1 MKIVLFASLVLY
13 AVCASSA
20 ARAEADCAAQ
30 AVAGGVPS
38 SGLDAFLAQCQSK
51 AAAVACEGAA
61 TEKKLEGKARKAFVK
76 DCAKDTTGK

>member
-1 MKIVLFASLVLY
+1 MKILLFASLVLY
-13 AVCASSA
+13 AACASSV

-30 AVAGGVPS
+30 AVS
-38 SGLDAFLAQCQSK
+38 RGLTASQADSFLAECQSK

-61 TEKKLEGKARKAFVK
+61 TEKKLEGKARKTFVK

>member
-1 MKIVLFASLVLY
+1 MRIFLLVSFVLSA
-13 AVCASSA
+13 AWASSPA
-20 ARAEADCAAQ
+20 LAEADCAAQ
-30 AVAGGVPS
+30 AVGRGL
-38 SGLDAFLAQCQSK
+38 SGSEAAVFLAECQSK

>member
-1 MKIVLFASLVLY
+1 MKIVLFASLAAYL
-13 AVCASSA
+13 AFASETV
-20 ARAEADCAAQ
+20 RAEADCAAQ
-30 AVAGGVPS
+30 AVARGVHS